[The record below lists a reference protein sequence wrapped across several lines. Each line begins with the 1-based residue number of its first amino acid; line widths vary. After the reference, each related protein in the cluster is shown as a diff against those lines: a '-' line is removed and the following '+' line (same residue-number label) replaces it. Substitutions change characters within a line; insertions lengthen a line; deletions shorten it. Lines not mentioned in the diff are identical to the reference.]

1 MSYKNEDNQNILK
14 AKSNHPSSF
23 FFPFVIG
30 LGPKDFWVIIF
41 IACLSLFITK
51 LIFTIPIYLLFKISR
66 RVPPVK
72 TYNFKTPKEMEEIVL
87 LIKSNKLENLT
98 EAIEQ
103 NPIILHCDYKKQTL
117 LSWCKFYNN
126 TSALMLVLQLIKKYP
141 PEKVLSIAA

>member
-1 MSYKNEDNQNILK
+1 MSYKNED
-14 AKSNHPSSF
+14 SNKKLEVRVNRSSSF
-23 FFPFVIG
+23 FFPFAIG

-41 IACLSLFITK
+41 ISCLSLFITK
-51 LIFTIPIYLLFKISR
+51 LIFTIPVYLLFKITR
-66 RVPPVK
+66 RARPSK
-72 TYNFKTPKEMEEIVL
+72 SYQFKTPKEMEEIVL

-98 EAIEQ
+98 EAIEL

-141 PEKVLSIAA
+141 PEKVLSMAS

>member
-1 MSYKNEDNQNILK
+1 MSYKNEENKENLK
-14 AKSNHPSSF
+14 VRVNRSSSLY
-23 FFPFVIG
+23 FPFAIG

-51 LIFTIPIYLLFKISR
+51 LIFTIPVYLLFKISIR
-66 RVPPVK
+66 PPPAK
-72 TYNFKTPKEMEEIVL
+72 TYNFKTPKEMEEIIL

-98 EAIEQ
+98 VAIEQ
-103 NPIILHCDYKKQTL
+103 NPVILHCDYKKQTL

-141 PEKVLSIAA
+141 PEKVLSMAG